1 LLPDLPDLPS
11 IYAAGP
17 LAPRVIAGVAGLLLL
32 LAGRRLYR
40 IAIVLPGL
48 VLGLTAGL
56 VLGGALDLPDN
67 VVAVVAVVC
76 GAVGAL
82 LAGYVERI
90 ALVLAGVLAGL
101 GAIQAGWPLAA
112 AAAASVPTSM
122 PAVPP
127 WWAWP
132 AGAVVG
138 ALLFPL
144 LWRVAIVA
152 LTAWIGAVVLVD
164 VAGFPADP
172 LVVGGLAVFGM
183 LVQTV
188 SGRPAQKKEE
198 D

>member
-1 LLPDLPDLPS
+1 MLPDLPDLPS

-40 IAIVLPGL
+40 LAIVLPGL
-48 VLGLTAGL
+48 VLGLTAGI
-56 VLGGALDLPDN
+56 VLGGALDLPQM
-67 VVAVVAVVC
+67 VTGLLALAC

-82 LAGYVERI
+82 LAGFVERT

-101 GAIQAGWPLAA
+101 GAIQAGWPATALLST
-112 AAAASVPTSM
+112 SV

-138 ALLFPL
+138 ALLFPM

-164 VAGFPADP
+164 VAGFAADP

-183 LVQTV
+183 IVQTV
-188 SGRPAQKKEE
+188 SGRPPQKKEE